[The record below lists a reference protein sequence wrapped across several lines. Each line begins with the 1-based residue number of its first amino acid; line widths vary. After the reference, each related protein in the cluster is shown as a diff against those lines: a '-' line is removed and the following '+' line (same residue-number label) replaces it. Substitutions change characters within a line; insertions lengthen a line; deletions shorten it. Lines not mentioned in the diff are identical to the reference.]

1 MRDFDPVRLGGA
13 ETDAWVCY
21 YLRRWRPFLRA
32 SVTMVRVGFGLPWPD
47 TIRGAWWVLRANQAW
62 APLPDNDPAAARAYM
77 RRFYALVGGRGG
89 GGVGTHGGEGE
100 GGGGGEGG
108 DRGGRGHFKKKK
120 KKREGW

>member
-62 APLPDNDPAAARAYM
+62 APFPDNDPAAARAYM
-77 RRFYALVGGRGG
+77 RRFYALVVRRGG
-89 GGVGTHGGEGE
+89 GGLLLLYDPRLGGRV
-100 GGGGGEGG
+100 GGGEQGQPT
-108 DRGGRGHFKKKK
+108 RA
-120 KKREGW
+120 